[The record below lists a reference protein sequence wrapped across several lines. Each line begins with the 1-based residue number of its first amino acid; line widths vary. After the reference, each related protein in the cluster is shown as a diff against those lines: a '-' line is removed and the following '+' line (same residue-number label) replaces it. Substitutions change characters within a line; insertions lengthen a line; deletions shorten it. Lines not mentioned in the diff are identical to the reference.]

1 MVIFG
6 GGTLRLPWAL
16 LGQLDAQGWKKDN
29 GEFQWSPNTVLGPRT
44 LELTIISN
52 QATQITEQ
60 VGQGDF
66 PGGTEAQGGVRES
79 VSGPS
84 TSSVHGTVLG
94 VSQWPPR
101 YPFPDPP
108 SPTLQ
113 RNAASRPLGGIAQGV
128 QFSWCDQFRNT
139 QLQTGRSLRTKGG
152 LVRPLERVGRPV
164 VKGSAWPLSRT
175 SPASS
180 LGVWKWPWGCI

>member
-60 VGQGDF
+60 GDF
-66 PGGTEAQGGVRES
+66 PEGTEAQGGVRES
-79 VSGPS
+79 VSGP
-84 TSSVHGTVLG
+84 
-94 VSQWPPR
+94 
-101 YPFPDPP
+101 
-108 SPTLQ
+108 
-113 RNAASRPLGGIAQGV
+113 
-128 QFSWCDQFRNT
+128 
-139 QLQTGRSLRTKGG
+139 
-152 LVRPLERVGRPV
+152 
-164 VKGSAWPLSRT
+164 
-175 SPASS
+175 
-180 LGVWKWPWGCI
+180 